1 VAGGRASGARADLA
15 TAQKRSDQEALS
27 VPSPNQPITLAFVGY
42 ATAAMAD
49 RASAFEDE
57 VLELLDGHGA
67 RLLYRGRRIDH
78 RDESLPLEIQ
88 LLSFPDR
95 KALEAYLAD
104 DRRQR
109 LLAKYGDVFTR
120 KCAVEIETVEPR
132 EWGSA
137 SAAQR
142 DTSKS

>member
-15 TAQKRSDQEALS
+15 SAHNRSDQEAVS
-27 VPSPNQPITLAFVGY
+27 VASPNQPITLAFVGY

-109 LLAKYGDVFTR
+109 LLARYGDVFTR
-120 KCAVEIETVEPR
+120 KCAVEVATLEPG
-132 EWGSA
+132 ESGSA
-137 SAAQR
+137 SAAER

>member
-1 VAGGRASGARADLA
+1 
-15 TAQKRSDQEALS
+15 
-27 VPSPNQPITLAFVGY
+27 
-42 ATAAMAD
+42 MAD

-95 KALEAYLAD
+95 KALDAYLAD

-109 LLAKYGDVFTR
+109 LLTKYGDVFTR
-120 KCAVEIETVEPR
+120 KCAVEVATLEAR
-132 EWGSA
+132 EWGRA
-137 SAAQR
+137 SAAEPGA
-142 DTSKS
+142 SKS

>member
-1 VAGGRASGARADLA
+1 
-15 TAQKRSDQEALS
+15 
-27 VPSPNQPITLAFVGY
+27 
-42 ATAAMAD
+42 MAD

-57 VLELLDGHGA
+57 VLGLLDGHGA

-104 DRRQR
+104 GRRQR
-109 LLAKYGDVFTR
+109 LLTKYGDVFTR
-120 KCAVEIETVEPR
+120 KCAVEVATLEAR
-132 EWGSA
+132 EWGRA
-137 SAAQR
+137 SAAEPGA
-142 DTSKS
+142 SKS

>member
-1 VAGGRASGARADLA
+1 
-15 TAQKRSDQEALS
+15 
-27 VPSPNQPITLAFVGY
+27 
-42 ATAAMAD
+42 MAD

-104 DRRQR
+104 GRRQR
-109 LLAKYGDVFTR
+109 LLTKYGDVFTR